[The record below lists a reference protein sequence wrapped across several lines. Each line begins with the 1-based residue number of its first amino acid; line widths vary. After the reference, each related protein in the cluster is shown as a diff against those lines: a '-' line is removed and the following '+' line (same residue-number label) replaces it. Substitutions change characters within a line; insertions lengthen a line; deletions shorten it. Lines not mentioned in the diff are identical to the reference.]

1 MKRRFPGLS
10 QSAQPQDEV
19 PDGLYLVR
27 VESFRY
33 RWDKTK
39 SCYAVRFVIDEPKPF
54 AGRVLSGRLYSTER
68 ALWKLGWF
76 LRDFGYDTELLGR
89 DELDEKQILGL
100 TGVIKLSHTR
110 LNGRTFLN
118 FDGFAPAGRWEEL
131 GTEWAARPSGDA
143 EVA

>member
-19 PDGLYLVR
+19 PGGIYLAR

-39 SCYAVRFVIDEPKPF
+39 SYYAVRLVSDEPKPF
-54 AGRVLSGRLYSTER
+54 AGRVLSGRLYCTER
-68 ALWKLGWF
+68 ALWKLTWF
-76 LRDFGYDTELLGR
+76 LRDFGYDAELLGR

-110 LNGRTFLN
+110 LNGRTLLN
-118 FDGFAPAGRWEEL
+118 FDGFAAASRWEEL
-131 GTEWAARPSGDA
+131 GTEWTGKPNGDA